1 MNSLF
6 ERASAGDAHATR
18 MVVDSLRPRL
28 AKMAAYYARRTGE
41 EADDLLQEAWLGL
54 LEALPGLDVRI
65 GSPEQYLI
73 HHARW
78 RLLDAVRRASTRRF
92 ASLDDSALEIEAREE
107 SPAGYACVA
116 EFSRRLK
123 PVQRQVLSLLVDGFT
138 WREAG
143 GTLGCTSANIAYHV
157 RQIRRCY
164 EEWLGE
170 AGPDAPCISQ
180 PKRR

>member
-1 MNSLF
+1 MRVTTNPIKSCAAREAPPDPVAFRALALLKAWAPPFATPWARVSSGALPVGGRARLHSDTAFEERPTMNSLF

-73 HHARW
+73 HQARW

-92 ASLDDSALEIEAREE
+92 APLDDSAR
-107 SPAGYACVA
+107 
-116 EFSRRLK
+116 
-123 PVQRQVLSLLVDGFT
+123 
-138 WREAG
+138 
-143 GTLGCTSANIAYHV
+143 
-157 RQIRRCY
+157 
-164 EEWLGE
+164 
-170 AGPDAPCISQ
+170 
-180 PKRR
+180 